1 MFCFVY
7 KWLISRSLDSKKRL
21 SGPVTR
27 HIRRCR
33 ECREF
38 LRVSESL
45 NRRLVRDAG
54 SLPGRVDGSLNK
66 KVLSALTVQPVS
78 VSAARRLVLPV
89 PVLVAASV
97 VVLVAFGIIFR
108 PVPVVEPGTDQDLI
122 NSLSTP
128 AIFDTPFQDL
138 FSRVESPIDS
148 EMENLK
154 QSVSSASSFILSCL
168 DVQL

>member
-1 MFCFVY
+1 MFCFVF

-21 SGPVTR
+21 AGHVTR
-27 HIRRCR
+27 HIRHCR

-38 LRVSESL
+38 FWVSESL

-54 SLPGRVDGSLNK
+54 GLLGRGDDTLSK
-66 KVLSALTVQPVS
+66 KVLSALAVGPVS
-78 VSAARRLVLPV
+78 VSAVKRLPV
-89 PVLVAASV
+89 SMPGLVAASI
-97 VVLVAFGIIFR
+97 VLLVTIGIIFR
-108 PVPVVEPGTDQDLI
+108 PVPIVEPGTGQDLI

-128 AIFDTPFQDL
+128 VIFDTPFQDL
-138 FSRVESPIDS
+138 FSRVESPINS

-154 QSVSSASSFILSCL
+154 QSVSSASAFILSCL